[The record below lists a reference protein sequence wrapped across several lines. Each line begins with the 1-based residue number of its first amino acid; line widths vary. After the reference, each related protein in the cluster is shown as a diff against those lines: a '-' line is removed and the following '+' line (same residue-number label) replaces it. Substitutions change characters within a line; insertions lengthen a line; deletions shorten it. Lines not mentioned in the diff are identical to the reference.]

1 MEIDKIYQGDSLD
14 VLKTFE
20 DNSVDCC
27 VTSPPYYALRD
38 YGVDGQIGLEE
49 TPEKYIE
56 RLTEVFM
63 EVHRVLKPNGT
74 LWLNIGD
81 SYNGSGGNHKEGQKN
96 DTGFQ
101 GALGVRCGGK
111 GARVNGLKPK
121 DLIGIPWALA
131 TSLRNP
137 FYKGKIKKES
147 DRRWLS
153 AIIDGEGCIT
163 GTLHTRKDGSGERTS
178 IFINVTNS
186 NIDLLNECER
196 IYPFGKRLIHQKNGK
211 EHLGEKE
218 IFRWNI
224 FGCKAMKDLLQELY
238 PYLIAKKTQC
248 LLAYNFCLI
257 QETSKKDGHTPKK
270 EEVNKKR
277 KLLISLIS
285 LLNKG
290 EKIEIPDWCIEPP
303 TLYTQGWYL
312 RQDIIWCLSG
322 GTYVW
327 VKGQKGVSPM
337 MIKDLVR
344 LNPSTIKLW
353 NGEKWVNVL
362 GYGESNDAN
371 EKIEIVLRSGER
383 IGCTGGHKWVL
394 KDGQEVLAKNLKVG
408 DVLKTCTLPDSYKHT
423 PSFMTKDLLWFLG
436 LYLAEG
442 SLTNDTIQISLNADE
457 KDWVDKIDG
466 IAKHFGGTCSHTIE
480 GNKLNVRVYSQVLF
494 ATLHQ
499 YIGGRTAKNKHLNNV
514 CWSMPNDWLKKIVKG
529 YFDGDGHYDKDNNR
543 IRLGFT
549 RNYDLERDLRVLAS
563 RLGAELTLSLSNSKI
578 GDKSYP
584 SFRGEWRWVRSEH
597 HNSKEKSEI
606 VAIRKSRARHFY
618 DISVDS
624 DDHLFS
630 LASGVLTHNCKP
642 NPMPESVTD
651 RCTKSHEYIFLMS
664 KSERYYFNY
673 EEIQEPCVNQERTNF
688 QSGSRKNGINK
699 DRNDNDWGERS
710 KSWIPKMKGDKI
722 VRNKRDVW
730 MVNPKPNKE
739 AHFATYPQELVSTCV
754 LAGCPE
760 DGIVLDPF
768 MGSGT
773 TGIVANKLNRHYVG
787 IELNPEYVEMAER
800 RIGLEKSQLKLF

>member
-1 MEIDKIYQGDSLD
+1 MDINTIINGDCLE
-14 VLKTFE
+14 VLKSIPE
-20 DNSVDCC
+20 NSIDCC

-38 YGVDGQIGLEE
+38 YGTGHWEGGDPQCPHYRTSKASDKTTTGHKRMQDSGSPVGDAIYKDVCPLCGAKRVDKQLGLEE

-56 RLTEVFM
+56 KMTEVFM
-63 EVHRVLKPNGT
+63 EVYRVLKPEGT

-81 SYNGSGGNHKEGQKN
+81 SY
-96 DTGFQ
+96 
-101 GALGVRCGGK
+101 CGGGWRNSSLNEHSGEMQKAHK
-111 GARVNGLKPK
+111 GTHCGETMPSCKGFNGVYKPK
-121 DLIGIPWALA
+121 DLIGIPWMLA
-131 TSLRNP
+131 FSLRN
-137 FYKGKIKKES
+137 
-147 DRRWLS
+147 
-153 AIIDGEGCIT
+153 A
-163 GTLHTRKDGSGERTS
+163 
-178 IFINVTNS
+178 
-186 NIDLLNECER
+186 
-196 IYPFGKRLIHQKNGK
+196 
-211 EHLGEKE
+211 
-218 IFRWNI
+218 
-224 FGCKAMKDLLQELY
+224 
-238 PYLIAKKTQC
+238 
-248 LLAYNFCLI
+248 
-257 QETSKKDGHTPKK
+257 
-270 EEVNKKR
+270 
-277 KLLISLIS
+277 
-285 LLNKG
+285 
-290 EKIEIPDWCIEPP
+290 
-303 TLYTQGWYL
+303 GWYL

-327 VKGQKGVSPM
+327 VKSQKGVSPM

-344 LNPSTIKLW
+344 LNPSTIQLW

-408 DVLKTCTLPDSYKHT
+408 DVLKTCTLPDSHKHT

-442 SLTNDTIQISLNADE
+442 SLADDTIQISLNADE
-457 KDWVDKIDG
+457 KDWIDKIDG
-466 IAKHFGGTCSHTIE
+466 IAKHLGGTCSHTIE

-514 CWSMPNDWLKKIVKG
+514 CWSMPNDWLKEIVKG

-563 RLGAELTLSLSNSKI
+563 RLGAELTLTLSNSKI

-584 SFRGEWRWVRSEH
+584 SFRGEWRWTRSEH
-597 HNSKEKSEI
+597 HNSKGKSEI
-606 VAIRKSRARHFY
+606 VAIRKSKARHFY

-642 NPMPESVTD
+642 NPMPESVKD
-651 RCTKSHEYIFLMS
+651 RCTKSHEYVFLFS
-664 KSERYYFNY
+664 KSQKYYFDH
-673 EEIQEPCVNQERTNF
+673 EAIQEPAVTQGDVGNIKFGGNNDTHYATY
-688 QSGSRKNGINK
+688 SGKEWTPKTKNCQYDGQTPNTMHIKREMGMK
-699 DRNDNDWGERS
+699 DDAYT
-710 KSWIPKMKGDKI
+710 

-730 MVNPKPNKE
+730 TYQVNTSS
-739 AHFATYPQELVSTCV
+739 F
-754 LAGCPE
+754 
-760 DGIVLDPF
+760 DGFHPFSGFNYCQCFNYFQIYITHSEFQSCLFSGFLDHLPCT
-768 MGSGT
+768 S
-773 TGIVANKLNRHYVG
+773 H
-787 IELNPEYVEMAER
+787 
-800 RIGLEKSQLKLF
+800 